1 MKERIEELRR
11 WLNEQNRKYYIENA
25 PEVSDFEFDERM
37 HELQRL
43 EAEYPEYADPN
54 SPTNRV
60 GSDLTNDFRTVEHRY
75 PMLSLANTYSV
86 DDLKEFF
93 ERVERE
99 VGRVEYVCEL
109 KFDGTAISLTYV
121 DGRLSQG
128 VTRGDGRSGDDVTAN
143 VRTVRTIPLELSGGE
158 MDIAALMDDADAPAE
173 NVCETAE
180 TDEELPEYVPSGL
193 EHYIIP
199 EGSQMPPQPRMVTI
213 YIGKGKKDKVSRGD
227 VLGFLC
233 KAGGLDG
240 SSIGRIDVMERWAYA
255 AVDSS
260 RWRDVIERASGAKL
274 KGIKTLIELV
284 K

>member
-143 VRTVRTIPLELSGGE
+143 VRTVRTIPLELSGGDYPPLFE
-158 MDIAALMDDADAPAE
+158 IRGE
-173 NVCETAE
+173 I
-180 TDEELPEYVPSGL
+180 Y
-193 EHYIIP
+193 
-199 EGSQMPPQPRMVTI
+199 MP
-213 YIGKGKKDKVSRGD
+213 
-227 VLGFLC
+227 
-233 KAGGLDG
+233 
-240 SSIGRIDVMERWAYA
+240 YA
-255 AVDSS
+255 
-260 RWRDVIERASGAKL
+260 
-274 KGIKTLIELV
+274 
-284 K
+284 